1 LPTCSIGGMALPEYP
16 RHPWTVHSHEGALTR
31 CAAQPN
37 RVPGASG
44 MAQALLCG
52 QVCLRLSS
60 DPLVGWH
67 RMSRALGEFERIRVL
82 PVSLFAGLLEGLARR
97 VLRCPSTA
105 MARRCVPGI
114 PVLLVIHTRLRAGGR
129 DRGTAGHALCA
140 TWGASPPRLGG
151 RGACRARARQ
161 RTAVAYCHQDGMRP
175 SAPPRL
181 HTAPLC
187 AGALWPSSPP
197 RSARRTY
204 GTTA

>member
-1 LPTCSIGGMALPEYP
+1 MALPEYP
-16 RHPWTVHSHEGALTR
+16 SHLWTVHSNEGALTR

-44 MAQALLCG
+44 MAQALLRG
-52 QVCLRLSS
+52 QVCPRMSS
-60 DPLVGWH
+60 DPLGGWH
-67 RMSRALGEFERIRVL
+67 QMSRALGEFERIRVL
-82 PVSLFAGLLEGLARR
+82 PVSLSAGLLEGLARR
-97 VLRCPSTA
+97 ALRCPSTA

-114 PVLLVIHTRLRAGGR
+114 PVRLVSHTRPRAGGR

-140 TWGASPPRLGG
+140 TWDASPPRLGG
-151 RGACRARARQ
+151 RGACR
-161 RTAVAYCHQDGMRP
+161 
-175 SAPPRL
+175 APPRL

-197 RSARRTY
+197 RSLRSSY